1 MHSRPGLWVIVV
13 LAVVLGAWGVMPRT
27 ALAHDERDP
36 VCGMAVDP
44 HTAEHQ
50 HDHAGKTFYF

>member
-1 MHSRPGLWVIVV
+1 MRTRPSVWVIVALV
-13 LAVVLGAWGVMPRT
+13 LVLGAWGVLSPR

-50 HDHAGKTFYF
+50 HDHAGKTFFF